1 MNFDVLS
8 MRVDT
13 TELVII
19 FLHCLAFR
27 IEILYG
33 ISMFDFVTKRLLG
46 GWDSSGFRLFE
57 A

>member
-1 MNFDVLS
+1 MKVDVLS
-8 MRVDT
+8 MKVDT
-13 TELVII
+13 AELVIP
-19 FLHCLAFR
+19 FLYCLAFR